1 MTNELQKLVWS
12 VKNGDLDE
20 VKKIVNAEVNVFF

>member
-20 VKKIVNAEVNVFF
+20 VKKIVNAEVKVFF